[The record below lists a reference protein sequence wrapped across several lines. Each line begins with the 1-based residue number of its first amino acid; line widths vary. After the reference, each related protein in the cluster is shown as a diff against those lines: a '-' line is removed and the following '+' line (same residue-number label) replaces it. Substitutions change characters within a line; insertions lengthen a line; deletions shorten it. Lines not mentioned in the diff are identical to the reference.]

1 MQIREFA
8 KKLAS
13 RIIKTIDNLSEITGY
28 AGGLALFVAAVV
40 IVHLVITRYMLIP
53 TVWQEELAR
62 YLLITAAF
70 VGAAY
75 TQKQGGHISCD
86 IVTTF
91 LPPKP
96 KGIVHLVGSVVTA
109 IVVGVIA
116 WNAWPWWWEATEAGW
131 HTETSWG
138 PPLVFPYV
146 LIPLGTTFLLLQY
159 IVDINR
165 QVTQIRDLFKN
176 QQNEKHVHDGKE
188 V

>member
-1 MQIREFA
+1 VEIREFS
-8 KKLAS
+8 KKLVA
-13 RIIKTIDNLSEITGY
+13 RIVRVIDSLSEITGY

-62 YLLITAAF
+62 YLLILAAF

-96 KGIVHLVGSVVTA
+96 KVVVRLVGSIVTA

-138 PPLVFPYV
+138 PPLVFPYM

-159 IVDINR
+159 IVDIGR
-165 QVTQIRDLFKN
+165 QVTQIGNLFQK
-176 QQNEKHVHDGKE
+176 K
-188 V
+188 